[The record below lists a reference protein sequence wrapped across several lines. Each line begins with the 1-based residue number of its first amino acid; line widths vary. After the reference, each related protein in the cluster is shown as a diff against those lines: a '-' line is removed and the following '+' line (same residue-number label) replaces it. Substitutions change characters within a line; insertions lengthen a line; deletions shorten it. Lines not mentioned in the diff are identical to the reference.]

1 MKKILNEWKRFVS
14 EVAEE
19 TNYGNKEF
27 EKRFVDAFSHS
38 IQDSAFIKK
47 IKEAGFSLEGIEDKI
62 SGQLQ
67 AGISHTWLSIF
78 ELEGARFVIQEK
90 VDRYL
95 AEISI
100 EDMQYLQKFFGKIFG
115 ELNSYKATRADVKYN
130 KRPVAFLGD
139 YQLMDWWIAD
149 DGIDM
154 FYAILKNSMEA

>member
-1 MKKILNEWKRFVS
+1 
-14 EVAEE
+14 
-19 TNYGNKEF
+19 
-27 EKRFVDAFSHS
+27 
-38 IQDSAFIKK
+38 
-47 IKEAGFSLEGIEDKI
+47 
-62 SGQLQ
+62 
-67 AGISHTWLSIF
+67 
-78 ELEGARFVIQEK
+78 LEGARFVIQEK

-95 AEISI
+95 AEIST

>member
-1 MKKILNEWKRFVS
+1 MKKILNEWKRFVA
-14 EVAEE
+14 EAEE
-19 TNYGNKEF
+19 QEVNYGNEEF
-27 EKRFVDAFSHS
+27 ERRFVDAFSRS
-38 IQDSAFIKK
+38 IQDRAFIKK
-47 IKEAGFSLEGIEDKI
+47 IKEAGYNLEGIEDKT

-67 AGISHTWLSIF
+67 AGISHTWLTIF
-78 ELEGARFVIQEK
+78 ELEGARFVI
-90 VDRYL
+90 
-95 AEISI
+95 
-100 EDMQYLQKFFGKIFG
+100 QYLQKFFGKIFG